1 MRSVLLLA
9 CVAALQ
15 AQPTVAPSTE
25 LTGPVRGQ
33 NTGEYN
39 VVQSFETGYRFHSV
53 GGNSEYYRSHVNFGN
68 GIRLLGANVLVN
80 SREGHGRY
88 FDEIAVNGQGLGNDP
103 YQSLGIRVQHNRLY
117 RYEALWRSNDYFNP
131 GLAGTAGGHLQD
143 TRRTWQDHDVTLLPH
158 SPIRLFL
165 GYSRNRQDGPGLS
178 SIQLFEARGD
188 EFPLFALIDRRQSE
202 SRVGLELRLLGVR
215 FTIHRGWQRYEEQA
229 PLSLDSLSLGASPTD
244 NTTLSSFRRTE
255 PYQGSTPFWRG
266 SLFTEHQTWISFN
279 ARFSYA
285 GSRRDFALD
294 ETSLGTGRLGAAANR
309 QVIVAGSGRRPL
321 SSGALTLS
329 VFPNDRVTFTQHLAF
344 HQIGMDG
351 NASYRE
357 LNNNLQTLSFLNFQ
371 SLGIRTFASA
381 SDINLRLSRWAGLF
395 GGYHVS
401 SRRIRSQEGIT
412 FSGATTATSHQ
423 QSNRLH
429 SGLFGIR
436 LTPSK
441 PFSLLLD
448 AEIGRANRPFFTVS
462 HRNYHA
468 LSARAQYKT
477 RKLTLA
483 ASARSFY
490 NTNSV
495 SLFTHSSRSRNY
507 SADASWAPG
516 AWFAIDASYARLHLD
531 TLTGIAYFAASA
543 VTSDRSLYLSNIHT
557 ANLGARI
564 AIKGRADLTFGFSRV
579 QDTGDGR
586 SAPATPAPDT
596 PTAGQSDIFRA
607 AQVFPLVYQSPFAR
621 LSIRFHDKI
630 RWNLGYQHYKYAEDF
645 PSACRLAPVAGL
657 APVTAQSERLLCA
670 ISGDYRA
677 HTGFT
682 SVVWSF

>member
-1 MRSVLLLA
+1 MRSPIFVLV
-9 CVAALQ
+9 CTAALH

-25 LTGPVRGQ
+25 RTGPARGQ

-53 GGNSEYYRSHVNFGN
+53 GGNNEYYRSHVNFGN
-68 GIRLLGANVLVN
+68 GVRLLGANLLVN

-88 FDEIAVNGQGLGNDP
+88 FDEISVTTQGLGNDP
-103 YQSLGIRVQHNRLY
+103 YASLGIRVQHNRHY
-117 RYEALWRSNDYFNP
+117 RYESLWRSNDYYNP
-131 GLAGTAGGHLQD
+131 GIAGTAGGHLLD
-143 TRRTWQDHDVTLLPH
+143 TRRTWHDHDVTLFPH
-158 SPIRLFL
+158 LPIRLFL

-202 SRVGLELRLLGVR
+202 ARVGAELRFFGVR
-215 FTIHRGWQRYEEQA
+215 FAIHYGRQRYEEQA
-229 PLSLDSLSLGASPTD
+229 PLSLDSLSAGANPND

-255 PYQGSTPFWRG
+255 PYQGRTPFWRG
-266 SLFTEHQTWISFN
+266 SLFTERQTWVSLN

-294 ETSLGTGRLGAAANR
+294 ETATGTGRLGAAANR

-329 VFPNDRVTFTQHLAF
+329 LFPNDRVTLTQHLAF
-344 HQIGMDG
+344 HQTSMDG
-351 NASYRE
+351 DASYRE

-381 SDINLRLSRWAGLF
+381 SNVNLRLSRWVGLF
-395 GGYHVS
+395 GGYHLS
-401 SRRIRSQEGIT
+401 SRRIRSLEGFT
-412 FSGATTATSHQ
+412 FSGATTAASYEQ
-423 QSNRLH
+423 NNRLN
-429 SGLFGIR
+429 SGVFGIR

-441 PFSLLLD
+441 PFSVLLD

-462 HRNYHA
+462 ERNYHA

-477 RKLTLA
+477 RTLTLA
-483 ASARSFY
+483 AAARTFY

-507 SADASWAPG
+507 SADASWTPR

-531 TLTGIAYFAASA
+531 TLTGIAYFSASA
-543 VTSDRSLYLSNIHT
+543 LTSDRSLYLSNIHS
-557 ANLGARI
+557 ANLGARV

-586 SAPATPAPDT
+586 SAAAQPAADT
-596 PTAGQSDIFRA
+596 VAAGQSAAFRA

-621 LSIRFHDKI
+621 LSVRFHDKI
-630 RWNLGYQHYKYAEDF
+630 RWNFGYQHYKYAEDF
-645 PSACRLAPVAGL
+645 PSVCRLAPIAGL
-657 APVTAQSERLLCA
+657 APATTQGERLSCSDL
-670 ISGDYRA
+670 R
-677 HTGFT
+677 
-682 SVVWSF
+682 